1 MTYQE
6 IEHIKDATYKQTTR
20 ITDSIDQYHRDVDAA
35 SCRAWGEFLQI
46 MDRAE
51 WCYSSVYSDDM
62 KAAMWE
68 DMFNSVKDQAT
79 RYFGYYAAKCDGHGK
94 EKR

>member
-6 IEHIKDATYKQTTR
+6 IEQIKDATYKQTMRT
-20 ITDSIDQYHRDVDAA
+20 TDSMDQYHRNTDAA
-35 SCRAWGEFLQI
+35 TCRTWGEVLQI

-51 WCYSSVYSDDM
+51 RCYSSVYSEDM

-68 DMFNSVKDQAT
+68 DMFNYVKNQVQ
-79 RYFGYYAAKCDGHGK
+79 YNFGYYTERCEEH
-94 EKR
+94 ERR